1 MLRFSSANRA
11 KRLALGFALMLPL
24 AITACAD
31 PAAEQARLDAE
42 DHKNC
47 VELGF
52 EPNTE
57 AYGNCRLKMKEIR
70 AKENAN
76 RSPNVGFGV
85 GIGVSK
91 GF

>member
-1 MLRFSSANRA
+1 MLTRIQTRRLVLGVMLTAP
-11 KRLALGFALMLPL
+11 LALA
-24 AITACAD
+24 ACSD
-31 PAAEQARLDAE
+31 PAAEQARLNAL
-42 DHKNC
+42 DHQNC

-52 EPNTE
+52 QPDTE

-70 AKENAN
+70 AKEEAN
-76 RSPNVGFGV
+76 RSPNIGFGV

>member
-1 MLRFSSANRA
+1 MLTRLQT
-11 KRLALGFALMLPL
+11 KRLILGVALALPL
-24 AITACAD
+24 ALIACAD
-31 PAAEQARLDAE
+31 PAAEQARLDAI
-42 DHKNC
+42 DHNNC

-52 EPNTE
+52 ETNSE

-70 AKENAN
+70 AREAGS

-85 GIGVSK
+85 GIGISK

>member
-1 MLRFSSANRA
+1 ML
-11 KRLALGFALMLPL
+11 KRSKTKWMILGAVLALPL
-24 AITACAD
+24 ALAACGD
-31 PAAEQARLDAE
+31 PAAEQARLDAI

-47 VELGF
+47 VDLGF
-52 EPNTE
+52 EPNSE

-70 AKENAN
+70 AKEEGS

-85 GIGVSK
+85 GIGISK

>member
-1 MLRFSSANRA
+1 MLTRLQT
-11 KRLALGFALMLPL
+11 KRLILGVALALPL
-24 AITACAD
+24 ALIACAD
-31 PAAEQARLDAE
+31 PAAEQARLDAI
-42 DHKNC
+42 DHNNC

-52 EPNTE
+52 EPNSE

-70 AKENAN
+70 AKEAGS

-85 GIGVSK
+85 GIGISK

>member
-1 MLRFSSANRA
+1 MMKQPKA
-11 KRLALGFALMLPL
+11 KYLALAAALAGLVL
-24 AITACAD
+24 AACTD
-31 PAAEQARLDAE
+31 PVAEQARIDAI

-47 VELGF
+47 TDLGF

-70 AKENAN
+70 AKEEAR

-85 GIGVSK
+85 GIGISK

>member
-1 MLRFSSANRA
+1 MQKHMRV
-11 KRLALGFALMLPL
+11 KRLALGLAIAMPL
-24 AITACAD
+24 ALAACAD
-31 PAAEQARLDAE
+31 PAAEQARLDAA
-42 DHKNC
+42 DHQNC

-52 EPNTE
+52 ESNTE

-70 AKENAN
+70 AKEEAN